1 MSIPL
6 DLVDI
11 AAAAHL
17 YGDPWSKFSFQV
29 SNAAWPTYKNLMYH
43 SSDWKLSIC
52 QVTGGGGNLIPA
64 WLQDKDHE
72 ERNSNP
78 LKKSYLLMNFTG
90 IISSNAAVGDK
101 DPNVPESNFGWM
113 YNDSIPGLVRE
124 NNADWVDIYR
134 MTGDYTTQ
142 ELATRLSFS
151 LCFST
156 FQARPLNISASSSVP
171 LVEPRYQYDP
181 EIERL
186 NFSDVRK
193 QLLTSFGAIR
203 DRGILSLAS
212 QNWSATWGDDP
223 ESRPQLYFHYLDV
236 DSILRMETLDDSRT
250 IHLVERTDAAA
261 ARADISIGGLVL
273 DILRSNGTTTEAV

>member
-134 MTGDYTTQ
+134 MTPDA
-142 ELATRLSFS
+142 ATAL
-151 LCFST
+151 T
-156 FQARPLNISASSSVP
+156 
-171 LVEPRYQYDP
+171 EK
-181 EIERL
+181 EIEA
-186 NFSDVRK
+186 VRAK
-193 QLLTSFGAIR
+193 VQKWEKL
-203 DRGILSLAS
+203 
-212 QNWSATWGDDP
+212 
-223 ESRPQLYFHYLDV
+223 E
-236 DSILRMETLDDSRT
+236 E
-250 IHLVERTDAAA
+250 E
-261 ARADISIGGLVL
+261 VL
-273 DILRSNGTTTEAV
+273 DRLPED